1 MQVTQGAKQDL
12 GRLVV
17 AIVFATGVGVAAA
30 EPTTLVT
37 QPSFESCQAAT
48 LSIGAPTPLWERA
61 LQEISRCEHDTA
73 YLAAAAQ
80 WLNEQRRYDEGQ
92 LYAERALL
100 LDPAYLPAWIE
111 FAISQTALG
120 SPEAGINALLQA
132 REDANA
138 QIATAS
144 VIQATRLT
152 KWVTEIDEFLL
163 RYSQTAPNTSARTL
177 NAFVGYDSNF
187 YGGPSSRQLEL
198 TLPTG
203 LVALPVPAGLQPQ
216 KGPFTGLSITQS
228 GAIQGSPLWQYTV
241 QAQAKALVNQLSER
255 ILSFQG
261 NAERFDR
268 ATRGPFLSGGL
279 AASYMG
285 AKLVTAQVQGS
296 VGHELVGTGNCQLR
310 LGAEMQLRHYPQSG
324 GLDGNYLG
332 LLQDGTC
339 ANGWTWQ
346 TRLGQDRPKAPGE
359 RAGGVQHQIGLQL
372 GKSFQLDNQNV
383 LQTQF
388 NLWRQTDQLG
398 YSALLSNN
406 APRRI
411 NREALRLEYQWNLK
425 NKRVYYMAF
434 EQTVQRSNLALFESR
449 AVVITFGMRGGL

>member
-1 MQVTQGAKQDL
+1 MHVKQGAARAS
-12 GRLVV
+12 GRLLLVTL
-17 AIVFATGVGVAAA
+17 FALGIGISAA
-30 EPTTLVT
+30 EPTVPVT
-37 QPSFESCQAAT
+37 QPPFENCQAAT
-48 LSIGAPTPLWERA
+48 LPVGAPTSLWERA
-61 LQEISRCEHDTA
+61 LQEVSRCEHDTA

-80 WLNEQRRYDEGQ
+80 WLNEQRRYEEGQ
-92 LYAERALL
+92 LFAERALL

-111 FAISQTALG
+111 FALSQTALG
-120 SPEAGINALLQA
+120 LPEVGMNSLLKA
-132 REDANA
+132 REEAAAQLANA
-138 QIATAS
+138 PA
-144 VIQATRLT
+144 IQATRLT
-152 KWVTEIDEFLL
+152 QWVSEIDELL
-163 RYSQTAPNTSARTL
+163 RRYSQPASNAPARTL
-177 NAFVGYDSNF
+177 HAFVGYDSNF
-187 YGGPSSRQLEL
+187 YGGPSSGQFEL

-203 LVALPVPAGLQPQ
+203 PVVLPIPVGLEPQ
-216 KGPFTGLSITQS
+216 RGPFTGLSFAQS
-228 GAIQGSPLWQYTV
+228 GAIQGSPLWHYTV
-241 QAQAKALVNQLSER
+241 LAQAKALVNQISER

-268 ATRGPFLSGGL
+268 ATRGLFSNVGL

-285 AKLVTAQVQGS
+285 ARLVTAQLQGA

-324 GLDGNYLG
+324 GLDGNYVG

-346 TRLGQDRPKAPGE
+346 TRLGQDRPKTPVE

-411 NREALRLEYQWNLK
+411 NRGILRLEYQWDLK
-425 NKRVYYMAF
+425 NQRVHYVAF
-434 EQTVQRSNLALFESR
+434 EQTVQDSNLTLFKSR
-449 AVVITFGMRGGL
+449 NTVIQFGVRGGW

>member
-1 MQVTQGAKQDL
+1 MHVTQGAKQDL

-100 LDPAYLPAWIE
+100 LDPSYLPAWIE

-132 REDANA
+132 REEANA
-138 QIATAS
+138 QIATAP

-228 GAIQGSPLWQYTV
+228 GAIDGSPLWQYSV

-268 ATRGPFLSGGL
+268 ATRGPFLSGGV

-324 GLDGNYLG
+324 GLDGNYVG

-372 GKSFQLDNQNV
+372 GKSFQLDNQKA
-383 LQTQF
+383 LQTQL
-388 NLWRQTDQLG
+388 NWWRQTDQLG

-411 NREALRLEYQWNLK
+411 NRGTLRFEYQWNLK
-425 NKRVYYMAF
+425 KKRTSYVAYD
-434 EQTVQRSNLALFESR
+434 QTVQRSNVALFASR
-449 AVVITFGMRGGL
+449 TTVIQYGVRGWW